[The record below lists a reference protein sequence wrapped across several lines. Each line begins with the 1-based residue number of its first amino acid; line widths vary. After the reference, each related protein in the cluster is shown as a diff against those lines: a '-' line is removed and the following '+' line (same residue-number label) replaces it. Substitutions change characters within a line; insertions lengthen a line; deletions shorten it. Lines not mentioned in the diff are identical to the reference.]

1 MGGADHADPPP
12 LGLPGSK
19 RLLLWRE
26 AQIAFNPGF
35 TPYQFTSD
43 TDILAA
49 AQSGEITIS
58 LTDEVYPLLGGG
70 AQEVIQKAAD
80 EQSAASCFSAL
91 QRFSAYPMAGTR
103 GKCVMASC
111 TSASGYS

>member
-1 MGGADHADPPP
+1 VGGADHADPPP

-35 TPYQFTSD
+35 TPHQFTSD

-70 AQEVIQKAAD
+70 A
-80 EQSAASCFSAL
+80 
-91 QRFSAYPMAGTR
+91 
-103 GKCVMASC
+103 
-111 TSASGYS
+111 